1 MGKSK
6 FNVNIF
12 LLVLLI
18 FGAFTFF
25 ITVYITHKADR
36 SAVNQFYPIEGTDLA
51 VRYSS
56 LEPDGLYQ
64 GTENVNSLRVK
75 GRFGFDWGAALEGNR
90 LYLNEYDST
99 DLGLSFCDLVRVN
112 LDTFEKELFLPN
124 TILRGCCA
132 SGELVCVQNALLP
145 SNEPKTSSL
154 CAFLSLSDSALHPES
169 DGAEVLFLDPATGAV
184 VYSEFD
190 DEAMTDGFDACYLAR
205 TLEEVRG

>member
-1 MGKSK
+1 MRKSQ
-6 FNVNIF
+6 FNVNIL

-36 SAVNQFYPIEGTDLA
+36 SAINQFCPIEGTDLA

-75 GRFGFDWGAALEGNR
+75 GRFGFDWGAALEGES

-99 DLGLSFCDLVRVN
+99 DLGLTFCDLVRVD
-112 LDTFEKELFLPN
+112 LESFQKEVIFTN
-124 TILRGCCA
+124 TVLRGRCA
-132 SGELVCVQNALLP
+132 SGELVCVRDALLP
-145 SNEPKTSSL
+145 SNQPKTSSL
-154 CAFLSLSDSALHPES
+154 CAFYSLSDGKLHPES
-169 DGAEVLFLDPATGAV
+169 DWAEILYLDPASGEV
-184 VYSEFD
+184 LYRVFD
-190 DEAMTDGFDACYLAR
+190 DEAMTDAFDARYLSR